1 MKQVPDDV
9 IDLKLLTKMLTDN
22 TKKLT
27 DNNKK
32 LTDIAENHENRITD
46 LEREATILRP
56 LQDVVDPLVEMVL
69 RKRRKKEQK
78 AARKQQAKEQEERAK
93 VSSSPSSECDHFIN
107 GSPHK
112 GDYANGLS
120 AARLKKSSEARRQ
133 SFSASATA
141 AAGGGA
147 GAGAGTG
154 RMSDM
159 SDKSSIKPTNLLE
172 LEMSMINSPAD
183 TADLLV
189 SPRVIIEDDIDETIG
204 MLQNLHL

>member
-93 VSSSPSSECDHFIN
+93 VSSSPSSEYDHFIN

-141 AAGGGA
+141 APAA
-147 GAGAGTG
+147 AAPGTG

>member
-1 MKQVPDDV
+1 M
-9 IDLKLLTKMLTDN
+9 LLIHWWKWSCAKDARR
-22 TKKLT
+22 
-27 DNNKK
+27 NKK
-32 LTDIAENHENRITD
+32 QHESNK
-46 LEREATILRP
+46 P
-56 LQDVVDPLVEMVL
+56 
-69 RKRRKKEQK
+69 
-78 AARKQQAKEQEERAK
+78 RKQQEERAK

-183 TADLLV
+183 TVDLLV

>member
-93 VSSSPSSECDHFIN
+93 VSSSPSSEYDHFIN

-133 SFSASATA
+133 SFSSATA
-141 AAGGGA
+141 AAA
-147 GAGAGTG
+147 APAPGTG

-183 TADLLV
+183 TVDLLV